1 MKPATK
7 CHQRTQLTFTPT
19 SKASE
24 ETGGGAQEKA
34 CSAFQASGSAR
45 VPDKYCAFF
54 GFSIWAHT
62 NFSLLAN
69 GLVSINKL

>member
-1 MKPATK
+1 MKGATK
-7 CHQRTQLTFTPT
+7 CHQGTQHTFTPT

-24 ETGGGAQEKA
+24 GTGGGAQEKA

-45 VPDKYCAFF
+45 FPTNIVLFL

-62 NFSLLAN
+62 NFSLLAD
-69 GLVSINKL
+69 GACFH

>member
-1 MKPATK
+1 MKSSDEVS
-7 CHQRTQLTFTPT
+7 HTQHTFTPA

-45 VPDKYCAFF
+45 FPTNIVLFLGSLF
-54 GFSIWAHT
+54 GPIQI
-62 NFSLLAN
+62 LAC
-69 GLVSINKL
+69 